1 MKKLIGGIILL
12 GLLTV
17 ALVACDG
24 IAGSDTSTPN
34 TVHMTDSTFG
44 QSSITIAKGSKLT
57 LISDT
62 SQAHIIDNGTW
73 GSDGIPHHKI
83 EPGAPTIKDATFQDS
98 TPQSFGPFNTP
109 GKYQLYCTIHA
120 DMNLTTDSLLCS
132 YAHIIDKEGGRA

>member
-1 MKKLIGGIILL
+1 MKKVIASIILV
-12 GLLTV
+12 GLATILF
-17 ALVACDG
+17 VACDG

-44 QSSITIAKGSKLT
+44 QSTITIAKGSKLT

-62 SQAHIIDNGTW
+62 SQVHVIDNGIW
-73 GSDGIPHHKI
+73 GSDGIPHPKI
-83 EPGAPTIKDATFQDS
+83 EAGAVVIKDATFQDS

-120 DMNLTTDSLLCS
+120 DMDLTV
-132 YAHIIDKEGGRA
+132 IVK